1 MYKLLLAAFLAVAL
15 STPSGMAEPVQGGN
29 LVAASDLEPVSMD
42 PIFGNAPAKDG
53 VYYNLFYDN
62 LFYLDE
68 AGEMQP
74 ELAETWQIAEV
85 NLTKP

>member
-1 MYKLLLAAFLAVAL
+1 MYKLLLAASLGAVL
-15 STPSGMAEPVQGGN
+15 STGAMAEPIQGGD

-62 LFYLDE
+62 LFYLDQ

-74 ELAETWQIAEV
+74 
-85 NLTKP
+85 